1 MWKCDPQN
9 DGYVFQTNEINISS
23 TTWQKKLQSIVRLFT
38 DDTII
43 YLDGQCD
50 AMALQHDI
58 DLLAECEQTWQMES
72 YLNKCQVMR
81 VTNK

>member
-1 MWKCDPQN
+1 MHVKMWSTEWWLRFSDQRNKHFIN
-9 DGYVFQTNEINISS
+9 DMAE
-23 TTWQKKLQSIVRLFT
+23 KLQSFVRLFI

-58 DLLAECEQTWQMES
+58 DLLAECEQT
-72 YLNKCQVMR
+72 
-81 VTNK
+81 